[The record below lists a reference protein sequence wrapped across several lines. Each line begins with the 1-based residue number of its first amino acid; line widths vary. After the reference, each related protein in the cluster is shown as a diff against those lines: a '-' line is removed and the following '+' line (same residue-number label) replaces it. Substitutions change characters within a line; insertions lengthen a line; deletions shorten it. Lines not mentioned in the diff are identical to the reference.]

1 MKTIKITCIPEI
13 ESDEAIITAEVT
25 LTLNKMDSYAVA
37 ARVVNSFRD
46 WSSIYKLVSGSDVF
60 DLIKS
65 GGGKISGSTVLII
78 NK

>member
-1 MKTIKITCIPEI
+1 MKTVKITCIPEI
-13 ESDEAIITAEVT
+13 EADEAIITADVT

-46 WSSIYKLVSGSDVF
+46 WSSIYKVATASDIF

-78 NK
+78 E